1 MAKIYKFYNPSKT
14 VDVEVITDGI
24 GDQETFAIRDIV
36 GINSLSTRKGLVFNE
51 IGVHITE
58 YSLLQKAVAT
68 NLTCAVYD
76 DGDFIEN
83 LNEYENEE
91 AEILTFSLAAQ
102 TGAATIDSEAGTIDI
117 EVANGTTITALVAT
131 FTLSTGASAKVATVA
146 QVSAV
151 TANNFTSP
159 VTYAVTSEHG
169 EVKNWV
175 VSVSVAA

>member
-1 MAKIYKFYNPSKT
+1 MAKTYKYYNPSKT
-14 VDVEVITDGI
+14 VDVEVLTDGI
-24 GDQETFAIRDIV
+24 DNQETFTIADVR
-36 GINSLSTRKGLVFNE
+36 GSNSLSTRKGLVFNE
-51 IGVHITE
+51 IGVHVTE
-58 YSLLQKAVAT
+58 YSLLQKAVST

-91 AEILTFSLAAQ
+91 AEILTFSLADQ
-102 TGAATIDSEAGTIDI
+102 TGAATIDSGAGTIDI
-117 EVANGTTITALVAT
+117 EVANGTTVTALVAT
-131 FTLSTGASAKVATVA
+131 FTLSADATAKVSTVA

-159 VTYAVTSEHG
+159 VTYIVTSEHG

-175 VSVSVAA
+175 VTCTVAA